1 MPRADD
7 EALPRALE
15 LTMALRF
22 VPPIHRATHR
32 IGLYLAGL
40 RASGLS
46 QGEAHILAHLAKASP
61 ASISQLHRGLA
72 HKRST
77 LTSILDRLVER
88 KLVTR
93 AVGAADRRTF
103 IVTPTARG
111 RAVAGRVHR
120 HLADFERAVG
130 RRVSADEQAT
140 FLRVLAIVEDEARHR
155 TGRWP

>member
-1 MPRADD
+1 MS
-7 EALPRALE
+7 LL
-15 LTMALRF
+15 L

-46 QGEAHILAHLAKASP
+46 QGEAHILAHLAKSSP

-88 KLVTR
+88 RLVTR
-93 AVGAADRRTF
+93 EVGAADRRTF
-103 IVTPTARG
+103 IVTLTAKGQVLAR
-111 RAVAGRVHR
+111 RVHG
-120 HLADFERAVG
+120 HLLELERAVG
-130 RRVSADEQAT
+130 RRVSDKEKAQ
-140 FLRVLAIVEDEARHR
+140 FLKVLAIVEDEARRR
-155 TGRWP
+155 TRV

>member
-1 MPRADD
+1 MS
-7 EALPRALE
+7 
-15 LTMALRF
+15 LRL

-46 QGEAHILAHLAKASP
+46 QGEAHILAHLAKSSP

-88 KLVTR
+88 QLVTR
-93 AVGAADRRTF
+93 EVGAADRRTF
-103 IVTPTARG
+103 IVTLTAKG
-111 RAVAGRVHR
+111 QAVARRVHG
-120 HLADFERAVG
+120 HLLELERAVS
-130 RRVSADEQAT
+130 RRVSDKEKAQ
-140 FLRVLAIVEDEARHR
+140 FLKVLAIVEDETRRR
-155 TGRWP
+155 TRA